1 MGNGSDNTGDAIK
14 AILGLVA
21 LLGLAY
27 AGGHPIVQRLE
38 VRLRISQVVTAGFPF
53 VFIGLVASMDS
64 VGILSEGVLG
74 SIAPV
79 MPLGLGFIG
88 FAVGFRIDVKRIED
102 VPAGLGQAFVL
113 TTMLPFVLIVL
124 AAGLL
129 LALTEGVSAD
139 AYFVR
144 DALLLATA
152 GAMTART
159 VPALLERRGAE
170 PEVVERTVRI
180 IQLEE
185 LVAFTGLVAVA
196 AFFRP
201 HEPVLGWNLPG
212 FGWVFVTLGIGS
224 ALGIIIYALMGV
236 ASGRA
241 ETNVVTL
248 GAIALAAGAAASL
261 RLSPLVVCFIAGAL
275 VANLPGDFKG
285 DMKVAIGRLERPIYL
300 VFLMIAGARW
310 DVGAWE
316 GWVLMGLFVL
326 ARVAGRWLGVR
337 MFVRMNP
344 DELSPIERRSL
355 AVSPMGALAV
365 AIVVSAQD
373 LYQGGSVPWI
383 VTAVLAGAVVNE
395 VIVQVLSL
403 GRPRRITESTMIAID
418 VPPPVVA
425 DLPAPLPDEELP
437 ANEGDLADEARG
449 VARGGSGEVPR

>member
-1 MGNGSDNTGDAIK
+1 MGSGADNTGDAIK

-27 AGGHPIVQRLE
+27 AAGHPVVQRLE
-38 VRLRISQVVTAGFPF
+38 ARLRISQVVTAGFPF

-64 VGILSEGVLG
+64 VGILSERVLD
-74 SIAPV
+74 SIGPV

-113 TTMLPFVLIVL
+113 TTLLPFVLIVV
-124 AAGLL
+124 AAGVL
-129 LALTEGVSAD
+129 LALTDGLTPD

-159 VPALLERRGAE
+159 VPSLLERRGAE

-185 LVAFTGLVAVA
+185 LVAFTGLIAVA

-224 ALGIIIYALMGV
+224 ALGIIIYALMNV
-236 ASGRA
+236 AGGRN

-275 VANLPGDFKG
+275 VANLPGDFKA

-373 LYQGGSVPWI
+373 LYVGGSVPWI

-403 GRPRRITESTMIAID
+403 GRASPRRTTESTMIAID

-425 DLPAPLPDEELP
+425 DLPAPMPEDEVPDGER
-437 ANEGDLADEARG
+437 ADEALR
-449 VARGGSGEVPR
+449 